1 MRLWLCA
8 LLLSLSVT
16 GFGFSEPKEF
26 FAAETQSV
34 QLRVQGSSEGVLLMK
49 HYKFGNPVFLISTF
63 AAQQVNKT
71 RMLSQGHFFSLYN
84 QVYDLLLKRPE
95 SEAPK
100 CDSKVDVTLKEKGHV
115 TRTLAYCM
123 DSLDKESRAQFS
135 NWLIN
140 IKERL

>member
-1 MRLWLCA
+1 
-8 LLLSLSVT
+8 
-16 GFGFSEPKEF
+16 
-26 FAAETQSV
+26 
-34 QLRVQGSSEGVLLMK
+34 
-49 HYKFGNPVFLISTF
+49 
-63 AAQQVNKT
+63 
-71 RMLSQGHFFSLYN
+71 GHFFNLYN

-95 SEAPK
+95 TEKSK

-115 TRTLAYCM
+115 TRTIAYCI